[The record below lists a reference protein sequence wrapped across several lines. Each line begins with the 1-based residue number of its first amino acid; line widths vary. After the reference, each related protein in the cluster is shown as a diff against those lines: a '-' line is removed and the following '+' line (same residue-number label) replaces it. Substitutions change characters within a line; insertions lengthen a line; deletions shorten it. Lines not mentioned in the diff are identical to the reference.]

1 MLDNCSMFDL
11 LGQQCPEFANLSQG
25 LSLGGVDFSMLG
37 TSTSSQLAYQPQ
49 LDFSSLLRGSSSQDS
64 NCTDLVERGSAS
76 SDFLFANTPGN
87 AKLYGLAGD
96 DILVGNQG
104 DNLLNGGTG
113 RDLLIGGSGQNTLID
128 NDGGD
133 LLIGGSGT
141 NQFWL
146 EGWDSPQTPTTIAN
160 FQLGSD
166 QIKVRRLGA
175 AFEGLKFQDNDLG
188 VTLSDRDRPI
198 AVLLGIRAAD
208 LKPDN
213 FIFGNANL
221 ANQLQNALDTSSKES
236 GAPGAV
242 NAVVTE
248 DGSMWQGATG
258 FSNLAQQTPM
268 QPDDVFSIASTTKTF
283 TNATIL
289 KLAEAG
295 KINLD
300 LDTLG
305 KWLPDVA
312 ANIPD
317 GQNITLR
324 QLLNGSSGIA
334 NFDENPQ
341 FFQDLGLFTGTLN
354 NLNPE
359 QLVSYVYGQPR
370 YAPGP
375 RSSSKWAY
383 TNTGDIIAGLIVEKA
398 TGSPLSTLM
407 REEILDPLGLKHTS
421 FGGKEAISG
430 NLARSYADI
439 FNADGS
445 LTADGVLDDITELDV
460 AGISAYGAAG
470 ALFSNAQ
477 DVAQFTQA
485 LFGGELLSADSVSQ
499 LTTFVDTGFDF
510 PGFAQY
516 GLGIFSAGTNTPPNR
531 QWSLAGDSAGQ
542 HSRTSYFPD
551 RSGKTSV
558 SLVTGDPKAADL
570 NLRASLDTL
579 QTA

>member
-1 MLDNCSMFDL
+1 MLDNGSMSDL
-11 LGQQCPEFANLSQG
+11 LGQQYSEFANLSQR
-25 LSLGGVDFSMLG
+25 LSLGGIDLSMLG
-37 TSTSSQLAYQPQ
+37 STSSQLAYQPQ
-49 LDFSSLLRGSSSQDS
+49 LDFPSLLQGSSSQGS
-64 NCTDLVERGSAS
+64 NGTDPVQRGSAS

-104 DNLLNGGTG
+104 DDLLNGGTG
-113 RDLLIGGSGQNTLID
+113 RDLLIGGSGCNTLID

-146 EGWDSPQTPTTIAN
+146 EGWNSPETPTTIAD

-213 FIFGNANL
+213 FIFGNVNL
-221 ANQLQNALDTSSKES
+221 ANQLQNALDTSLKES

-242 NAVVTE
+242 NAVVTA
-248 DGSMWQGATG
+248 DGSTWKGATG

-289 KLAEAG
+289 KLAESG

-300 LDTLG
+300 RDTIG

-341 FFQDLGLFTGTLN
+341 FLQDSGRLTGSLN
-354 NLNPE
+354 NLSPE
-359 QLVSYVYGQPR
+359 QLVSYVYGKPR

-398 TGSPLSTLM
+398 TGSPFSTLM

-439 FNADGS
+439 FNADGNPI
-445 LTADGVLDDITELDV
+445 ADGVLDDITELNV
-460 AGISAYGAAG
+460 AGISTYGAAG

-477 DVAQFTQA
+477 DVAQFTQS
-485 LFGGELLSADSVSQ
+485 LFGGELLSADSVNQ

-531 QWSLAGDSAGQ
+531 QWSLTGDSAGQ
-542 HSRTSYFPD
+542 YSRTSYFPD

-579 QTA
+579 QTV